1 MNSNANQKQ
10 ELIFVYGHGG
20 TGKTFLWKTLTIA
33 LRAEGKIVLAVASSG
48 IASLLLPSG
57 QTAHSRFRIPIDI
70 TDESVC
76 NIKKKTHMAT
86 LLRKTELI
94 IWDEVP
100 MNDRKCLEALDRTLR
115 DIFEKADTPFGGLS
129 FVLGGDFRQTLPVIK
144 GCGKVE
150 ILDASITHSPLWN
163 HFHIITLEENMRLQ
177 QPNLSE
183 IDKENIRLFA
193 NRLLQIGNGTIG
205 EPDECDPHNTSWVK
219 IPNQYCIRDDE
230 DGLTNLISFI
240 YSDKLLC
247 HPNPLQLQQQAIV
260 CPKNETADAI
270 NEAILIRI
278 EKESK
283 TYTSYDSATP
293 YSNDGG
299 QIDLLYPMEYLNS
312 QNFPNL
318 PPHQLTLKIG
328 IPVILLRNLN
338 IAGGLC
344 NGTRMITTQLL
355 SQHIEAKIITGT
367 RIGQKVYLPRIS
379 LIYMD
384 NVLPYVFKRVQ
395 FPIKVSYAMTINKSQ
410 DQSLNKI
417 GVYLPKPIFGHGQL
431 YVALSRA
438 TTPHGLKILIKKQ
451 EGRDHNVTKNINFN
465 DECRMEHET
474 EVVPISTLRPGD
486 RLKAI
491 EVIVYRQWVIKRP
504 KSRKP
509 AGFCTLLLDIHISFI
524 QNLQ

>member
-1 MNSNANQKQ
+1 MSDDIPIQTAATLHMSKITINSDDLESYVLYELQILLTEHSRNVTDFGLPAVPQNLLDDLHNRLIMEERNYDREALSNEKTILLTQLNQKQRTVYDAVMNSNANQKQ

-20 TGKTFLWKTLTIA
+20 TGKTFLWKTLTTS

-48 IASLLLPSG
+48 IASLFLPSG

-100 MNDRKCLEALDRTLR
+100 MNNRKCLEELDRTLR

-193 NRLLQIGNGTIG
+193 NWLLQIGNGTIG

-240 YSDKLLC
+240 YSDKLLY

-299 QIDLLYPMEYLNS
+299 QTE
-312 QNFPNL
+312 
-318 PPHQLTLKIG
+318 
-328 IPVILLRNLN
+328 
-338 IAGGLC
+338 
-344 NGTRMITTQLL
+344 
-355 SQHIEAKIITGT
+355 
-367 RIGQKVYLPRIS
+367 
-379 LIYMD
+379 
-384 NVLPYVFKRVQ
+384 
-395 FPIKVSYAMTINKSQ
+395 
-410 DQSLNKI
+410 
-417 GVYLPKPIFGHGQL
+417 
-431 YVALSRA
+431 
-438 TTPHGLKILIKKQ
+438 
-451 EGRDHNVTKNINFN
+451 
-465 DECRMEHET
+465 MEHET
-474 EVVPISTLRPGD
+474 EVVPISALRPGD

-504 KSRKP
+504 KTRKP
-509 AGFCTLLLDIHISFI
+509 AGFCTLLLDIHGNAIQAISDFSQKRHFTEVVQINSAFRLSNFI
-524 QNLQ
+524 CR